1 MNRVTT
7 HKGGCHCG
15 KIAYEFDGEIGEV
28 LECNCS
34 LCAKRGGLL
43 HFIPAAQFRLN
54 TPREALGT
62 YRFNKHAIDHHFCP
76 SCGIS
81 PFSEGDNPKSGKMVA
96 INARCVDGA
105 DPRQFTIKFHNGRD
119 Q

>member
-1 MNRVTT
+1 MTT

-34 LCAKRGGLL
+34 YCAKRGSLL
-43 HFIPAAQFRLN
+43 HFIPATAFRLS
-54 TPREALGT
+54 TPREALVP
-62 YRFNKHAIDHHFCP
+62 YKFNKRAIDHHFCAV
-76 SCGIS
+76 CGIA
-81 PFSEGDNPKSGKMVA
+81 PFAEGTHPKGHKMVA
-96 INARCVDGA
+96 INVRCVEEV
-105 DPRQFTIKFHNGRD
+105 DPRQLAVKFHNGRD